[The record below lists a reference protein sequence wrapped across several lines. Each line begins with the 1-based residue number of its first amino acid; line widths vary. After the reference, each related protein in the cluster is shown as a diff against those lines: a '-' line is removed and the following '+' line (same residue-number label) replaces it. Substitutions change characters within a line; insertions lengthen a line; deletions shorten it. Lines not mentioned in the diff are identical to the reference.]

1 MPLYSC
7 LLCDFTTKLKAN
19 YVRHLNTIKH
29 LRNENNREEIGGE
42 NIEYLDE
49 HKMSTNEHKMSTNE
63 HKMSTNEHRCN
74 YCDKLCSSKAI
85 MRRHELHYCK
95 SHNNY
100 GLEIKKL
107 EQEKEKLYK
116 QIEMLIEKAGDTTTN
131 TTNNITN
138 NIQINGFG
146 HEDTSYIT
154 NKMLDKLVVYPG
166 SMIPKLLA
174 LTHFHKDHPENK
186 NLKITNLRSKYLKV
200 FSKGKWILYEKDDI
214 IDNII
219 YNKYD
224 ILEEHFDE
232 KCKHKMPGYQQE
244 RFDNYR
250 NSLDDENKTTVTNL
264 KNGIELTIINN
275 TNS

>member
-1 MPLYSC
+1 
-7 LLCDFTTKLKAN
+7 
-19 YVRHLNTIKH
+19 
-29 LRNENNREEIGGE
+29 
-42 NIEYLDE
+42 
-49 HKMSTNEHKMSTNE
+49 
-63 HKMSTNEHRCN
+63 
-74 YCDKLCSSKAI
+74 

-107 EQEKEKLYK
+107 EKEKEKLYK
-116 QIEMLIEKAGDTTTN
+116 QIEMLIEKAGDT

-200 FSKGKWILYEKDDI
+200 FSKGKWMLHEKDDI

-232 KCKHKMPGYQQE
+232 KCKNKMPEYQQE

-250 NSLDDENKTTVTNL
+250 NSLDDENKTTMTNL

>member
-1 MPLYSC
+1 
-7 LLCDFTTKLKAN
+7 
-19 YVRHLNTIKH
+19 
-29 LRNENNREEIGGE
+29 
-42 NIEYLDE
+42 
-49 HKMSTNEHKMSTNE
+49 
-63 HKMSTNEHRCN
+63 
-74 YCDKLCSSKAI
+74 
-85 MRRHELHYCK
+85 
-95 SHNNY
+95 
-100 GLEIKKL
+100 
-107 EQEKEKLYK
+107 
-116 QIEMLIEKAGDTTTN
+116 MLIEKAGDTTN

-200 FSKGKWILYEKDDI
+200 FSKGKWILHEKDDI

-232 KCKHKMPGYQQE
+232 KCKDKMPEYQQE

-250 NSLDDENKTTVTNL
+250 NSLDNENKKTVTNL

-275 TNS
+275 SNS